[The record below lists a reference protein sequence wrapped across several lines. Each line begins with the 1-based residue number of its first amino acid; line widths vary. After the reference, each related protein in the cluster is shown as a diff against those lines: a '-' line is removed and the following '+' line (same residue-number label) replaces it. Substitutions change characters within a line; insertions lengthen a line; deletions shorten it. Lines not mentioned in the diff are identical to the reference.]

1 MAFEPTPTK
10 QATTAGGLNSWNT
23 LVSSTF
29 PSPSLASV
37 QPKPESCLKDK
48 GACSTTSSRDGI
60 QLPLYSF
67 SGIWEQPE
75 NTVTQQYKSELQGH
89 RSTGRTACTDKAST
103 RAPLPIKTQHY
114 GQCALALT
122 LLGEPRDNWYISYRP
137 SKACCYRHRQ
147 QQGLCLS
154 LFSPQNPYKM
164 PNVQLILAG
173 IAKLPEG
180 SPLVVALVGATTGIG
195 SYTAKAW
202 AATFANHGSKLRV
215 YIVGRN
221 ATRAEALLKYC
232 RETSP
237 GSDWQFIQATD
248 LSLMSEVDSVS
259 QRIIHQ
265 EELSPFL
272 GGPARLDALYLSQ
285 AQSPVQKSS
294 GTSPVLTTR
303 LVFLDEN
310 LQ

>member
-1 MAFEPTPTK
+1 
-10 QATTAGGLNSWNT
+10 
-23 LVSSTF
+23 
-29 PSPSLASV
+29 
-37 QPKPESCLKDK
+37 
-48 GACSTTSSRDGI
+48 
-60 QLPLYSF
+60 
-67 SGIWEQPE
+67 
-75 NTVTQQYKSELQGH
+75 
-89 RSTGRTACTDKAST
+89 
-103 RAPLPIKTQHY
+103 
-114 GQCALALT
+114 
-122 LLGEPRDNWYISYRP
+122 
-137 SKACCYRHRQ
+137 
-147 QQGLCLS
+147 
-154 LFSPQNPYKM
+154 M
-164 PNVQLILAG
+164 PNIQIVLAG

-221 ATRAEALLKYC
+221 ATRAEALLKHC

-285 AQSPVQKSS
+285 AQSPVQKSPDSIKS
-294 GTSPVLTTR
+294 GPPPIGTPPAGTYGMTSVRRNATFMKTFFFEELAEKHAGRISFVHIYPGLVDGPTFYSNVNPVWVRIVWCVLKLLLRWYMTSPELGGGAYAVGQR
-303 LVFLDEN
+303 GDEN
-310 LQ
+310 RSASWAKVRKGDTGTRIWNHTMEAITACTSSK